1 MDSKT
6 IILSAIDK
14 SNKKAVL
21 DFKNNEEDCFGSLR
35 LYNFKD
41 NPSGIL
47 TLGFLINNQVF
58 KAALTEKA
66 NSLYTF
72 NFKSPKN
79 VNLFSCAL
87 INIQGGEPTPLL
99 IGSSE
104 KSPPADL
111 STNLAKNF
119 KYLDDEELSAEL
131 VENDLNDAGI
141 DFDEEEK
148 AEIKKTLDV
157 ECNEEKCSNCGYR
170 KAFYDDDS
178 QEVFIESNFNKANKT
193 KIKEEISNKNLYPL
207 SNNNDKFYNEIK
219 DQLNLLFEKYPEETF
234 LTEVIPDSKWVKVD
248 YEDDGNYIVIGLI
261 YENDNVRYVCYGSPG
276 QFSENP
282 PPEFKGSS
290 QWLPLDPDKPEELG
304 YWIIYQDAET
314 GESVKI
320 EIS

>member
-21 DFKNNEEDCFGSLR
+21 DFKSYGEECSGSLR

-41 NPSGIL
+41 NPGGIL

-58 KAALTEKA
+58 KAALTEK
-66 NSLYTF
+66 NDSLYSF
-72 NFKSPKN
+72 NFKTPKN
-79 VNLFSCAL
+79 VSQFSCAL

-104 KSPPADL
+104 KSPQADL
-111 STNLAKNF
+111 STNLARNF
-119 KYLDDEELSAEL
+119 KHLDQPEISVKEVEKSLNESEIDYDDEEKL
-131 VENDLNDAGI
+131 
-141 DFDEEEK
+141 
-148 AEIKKTLDV
+148 EIKKTLDI
-157 ECNEEKCSNCGYR
+157 ECNEEKCSNCEYR
-170 KAFYDDDS
+170 KAFYDDS
-178 QEVFIESNFNKANKT
+178 QDVFIESNFNKP
-193 KIKEEISNKNLYPL
+193 KIKEEILNKNLYPL
-207 SNNNDKFYNEIK
+207 NNNNDKFYSEIK
-219 DQLNLLFEKYPEETF
+219 DQLTLLFEKYPEETF
-234 LTEVIPDSKWVKVD
+234 LTEIIPDSKWAKVD

-276 QFSENP
+276 EFSENP

-320 EIS
+320 DIS